1 MNAVQSH
8 RLPALDG
15 VRGLAISLVLAHHF
29 FELTAPE
36 PGLVDRVAFG
46 VAESGWIGVDLF
58 FVLSGFLITSILYDT
73 RESARYFVNF
83 YARRTLRIFPLYYA
97 TLFVLFIV
105 LPLVPHP
112 LAAEYVRDSSRHQ
125 GWFWTYLTNFHIA
138 SRGAWYDYLVPTVFW
153 SLAIEEQ
160 FYLIWPLVVW
170 SFTRQTL
177 MRLCLALCVVA
188 LALRGALAL
197 GGVNPITLFV
207 LTPARMDC
215 LLLGGFLALIRR
227 DDESFQRIARGAA
240 WVAPALGLVLLGLA
254 LPNATLDWRDPL
266 TSTLGFSAVALLCGG
281 LLVLVVNAAPGAAMR
296 QMFENRALRTLG
308 QYSYAMYI
316 FHGPAGTLVK
326 RVYDVEHAP
335 VVLGSELPRAL
346 LYGAIATLVTLA
358 AAWCSWHLIER
369 PFLSWQ
375 IRFRS
380 APAPSGA
387 HENTGTIDN
396 VAVHASR

>member
-1 MNAVQSH
+1 
-8 RLPALDG
+8 
-15 VRGLAISLVLAHHF
+15 
-29 FELTAPE
+29 
-36 PGLVDRVAFG
+36 
-46 VAESGWIGVDLF
+46 
-58 FVLSGFLITSILYDT
+58 
-73 RESARYFVNF
+73 
-83 YARRTLRIFPLYYA
+83 
-97 TLFVLFIV
+97 
-105 LPLVPHP
+105 
-112 LAAEYVRDSSRHQ
+112 
-125 GWFWTYLTNFHIA
+125 
-138 SRGAWYDYLVPTVFW
+138 
-153 SLAIEEQ
+153 
-160 FYLIWPLVVW
+160 
-170 SFTRQTL
+170 
-177 MRLCLALCVVA
+177 
-188 LALRGALAL
+188 
-197 GGVNPITLFV
+197 
-207 LTPARMDC
+207 
-215 LLLGGFLALIRR
+215 
-227 DDESFQRIARGAA
+227 
-240 WVAPALGLVLLGLA
+240 
-254 LPNATLDWRDPL
+254 
-266 TSTLGFSAVALLCGG
+266 VALLCGG
-281 LLVLVVNAAPGAAMR
+281 LLVLVVNAPPGAAMR